1 MVSTKSMI
9 ACHLKFR
16 DHCRLRGW
24 FYRRMI
30 GIRSSAII
38 KDW

>member
-30 GIRSSAII
+30 RIRSSAII